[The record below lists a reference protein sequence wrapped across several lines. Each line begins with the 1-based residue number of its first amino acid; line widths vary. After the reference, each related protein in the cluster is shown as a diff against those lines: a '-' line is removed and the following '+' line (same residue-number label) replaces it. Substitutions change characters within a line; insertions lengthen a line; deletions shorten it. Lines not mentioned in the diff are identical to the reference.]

1 MRLLSA
7 SVTVMK
13 HTSEAITF
21 RSALKTLF
29 FTFVFDTIIAI
40 FLYAIKFTDEFITVF
55 IISQCIGLSSCSCVL
70 LIHNF
75 IQKAKPVFQAILVGV
90 ALVVGTIIGSYSG
103 LAISGLSSSELFE
116 EHGLFQLLF
125 LGILFGSI
133 ITYIFSSRERIAATE
148 AQIQEEKIKRL
159 TSEKKAAEANLKL
172 LQAQVEPH
180 FLFNTLSNILS
191 LLDSDPKRGKS
202 MLVDFIHYLR
212 ASLSKIR
219 KEQATLGQEM
229 EMIQAYLSIFKV
241 RMGDRLTYKID
252 LPKHLEAISFP
263 PMLVQPLVENAI
275 KHGLEP
281 RVEGGE
287 IRINGMEKDGVLR
300 LEVTDTG
307 NGFLQ
312 ERDSGMGLSNIRER
326 LSSMYGNSGRLILEE
341 NQPHGLKAIIEVPH
355 GRS

>member
-1 MRLLSA
+1 
-7 SVTVMK
+7 MK
-13 HTSEAITF
+13 HTSEGITF

-40 FLYAIKFTDEFITVF
+40 FLYAIKFTDEFIIVF
-55 IISQCIGLSSCSCVL
+55 IISQCIGLSCCSCVL

-75 IQKAKPVFQAILVGV
+75 IQKAKPVFQAILVGM
-90 ALVVGTIIGSYSG
+90 ALVAGTMIGSYSG

-125 LGILFGSI
+125 LGILFGTI
-133 ITYIFSSRERIAATE
+133 ITYIFSSRERIAASQ

-159 TSEKKAAEANLKL
+159 TSEKKAAEANLRL

-180 FLFNTLSNILS
+180 FLFNTLSNVLS
-191 LLDSDPKRGKS
+191 LLDTNPDQGKS

-219 KEQATLGQEM
+219 QQQATLGQEV
-229 EMIQAYLSIFKV
+229 EMIQAYLSIYKI
-241 RMGDRLTYKID
+241 RMGDRLRYKID
-252 LPKHLEAISFP
+252 LPQHLAAISFP
-263 PMLVQPLVENAI
+263 PMLIQPLVENAI

-281 RVEGGE
+281 RVDGGE
-287 IRINGMEKDGVLR
+287 VLITGMEKNGTLR
-300 LEVTDTG
+300 LEIIDTG
-307 NGFLQ
+307 NGFKE
-312 ERDSGMGLSNIRER
+312 ERNSGLGLANIRER
-326 LSSMYGNSGRLILEE
+326 LQSLYGNSGRLTLEE

-355 GRS
+355 GKT